1 MGTPT
6 AQPGGRSFGIVGG
19 ILTVVGPAAA
29 ADVDGGGIRTVVGA
43 AAAAG
48 TGGGG

>member
-29 ADVDGGGIRTVVGA
+29 VDDGGGILTVVGA
-43 AAAAG
+43 DAAAA